1 MGRLSGVACN
11 HRREPGDTGQY
22 TPGREVRLTTWLAAR
37 RRNREMANAAATL
50 VEENERLRSELASAN
65 RSVER
70 CHEVLAVLI
79 DAVEKVDAI
88 RQKGDAA

>member
-1 MGRLSGVACN
+1 M
-11 HRREPGDTGQY
+11 
-22 TPGREVRLTTWLAAR
+22 LTTWIAAR

-50 VEENERLRSELASAN
+50 VQENERLRSELASAN

-70 CHEVLAVLI
+70 CREVLAVLI

-88 RQKGDAA
+88 QQRGDAA